1 VSATTEWRETSNP
14 PSLGPFEIH
23 LWRID
28 LHRDPAETAR
38 LESCLIPSERERA
51 TRFHFPQDRRRF
63 VVRRA
68 VLRHLL
74 GNYAGCC
81 PEAVC
86 LAHTAHGKPFL
97 EHQEA
102 PDALRFS
109 SSHSADLALIAF
121 ARGREV
127 GVDLEF
133 HRPLPEAAE
142 MAKAFFSASE
152 IAELAQVPEAA
163 KQKIFFDG
171 WARKEAFVKAIGL
184 GLSFPLN
191 HFSVSLSPGQPA
203 ALLQVEHDPAAVERW
218 SMQAIDASPNCSA
231 ALVGEGKDLRVA
243 YLEWSP
249 RPQI

>member
-1 VSATTEWRETSNP
+1 
-14 PSLGPFEIH
+14 
-23 LWRID
+23 
-28 LHRDPAETAR
+28 
-38 LESCLIPSERERA
+38 LESCLVPSERERA
-51 TRFHFPQDRRRF
+51 ARFHFPHDRRRF
-63 VVRRA
+63 IIRRA

-86 LAHTAHGKPFL
+86 LAHTAQGKPFL
-97 EHQEA
+97 EHQET

-152 IAELAQVPEAA
+152 IAELAQAPEAA

-191 HFSVSLSPGQPA
+191 RFSVSLSPGQPA